1 MSIKIESLLKKA
13 FDMKAS
19 DLHIKAGSKPIIR
32 TSGNLMSMEDEKRIT
47 AEDSSEIAMHIMNDK
62 QKEEFRR
69 NKDMDI
75 AYSIPGYG
83 RFRCNC
89 FVQRGSVSIVFRV
102 IPMTILEF
110 EALHLPAILKKIA
123 MEPRGL
129 VLVTG
134 TTGSG
139 KSTTLASIIDYINT
153 HKTQNVITIEDPIEY
168 LHKDKNSIVSQ
179 REIGNDTDTFSSA
192 LRAAMRQD
200 PDVILVGEMRD
211 FETIKTALIAAETG
225 HLVLS
230 TLHTVDAV
238 ETINRII
245 SVFPPY
251 QHKQIR
257 TQLASVLRAI
267 VSMRLVPKAEEEGMV
282 PAVEVLIATETIKG
296 CIDEPEKTKQIPE
309 FIAEGVS
316 QYGMQ
321 TFDQSLLS
329 LYGEGLITYEAA
341 ISRATHPDDFALRVK
356 GVQSTK
362 DLWGPGGDMSHDP
375 DGPEIEKYSY

>member
-1 MSIKIESLLKKA
+1 MSVNIDSLLKKA

-32 TSGNLMSMEDEKRIT
+32 TSGNLMSMEDEKRFT
-47 AEDSSEIAMHIMNDK
+47 AEDSSEIAMHIMNDR
-62 QKEEFRR
+62 QKEEFNR

-89 FVQRGSVSIVFRV
+89 YVQRGSVSIVFRV

-179 REIGNDTDTFSSA
+179 REIGNDTGTFSNA

-257 TQLASVLRAI
+257 TQLASVLRSI
-267 VSMRLVPKAEEEGMV
+267 VSMRLVPKAR
-282 PAVEVLIATETIKG
+282 
-296 CIDEPEKTKQIPE
+296 
-309 FIAEGVS
+309 
-316 QYGMQ
+316 
-321 TFDQSLLS
+321 
-329 LYGEGLITYEAA
+329 
-341 ISRATHPDDFALRVK
+341 ISPH
-356 GVQSTK
+356 
-362 DLWGPGGDMSHDP
+362 
-375 DGPEIEKYSY
+375 